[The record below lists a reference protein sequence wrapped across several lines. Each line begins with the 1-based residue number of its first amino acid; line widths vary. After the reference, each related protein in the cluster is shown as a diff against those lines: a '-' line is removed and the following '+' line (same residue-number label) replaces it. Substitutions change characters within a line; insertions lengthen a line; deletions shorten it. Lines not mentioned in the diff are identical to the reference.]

1 MMRCSAAAAVPCA
14 AAASSRRW
22 WRRSSR
28 ASARS
33 PSSGGSRKNTSAFN
47 VTRVRILIL
56 TSSTGAGHDA
66 RAQAFAE
73 WCFELYRHNVDV
85 RIEQMLEKSSGFFSA
100 GVRFYN
106 WIQQK
111 SPWIHKAFFLFVE
124 LLSLLN
130 RRSVTFGRSYYEQVL
145 REYQPHLVFSVHDC
159 LNRGYFQLARKIL
172 GADKVRCATYC
183 GEFSGGFGYSVNWI
197 EPSADL
203 YISRTATAR
212 DYAVKLGMARERTRV
227 RGHLMRPRQHVEILT
242 DEARAAFIEER
253 VELRRDRF
261 TVFLA
266 TGGNGAN
273 NHLDLL
279 PKLLPHADRIQAVVI
294 CGKNRDAYNQLV
306 HWRAEHPEFNCFVDG
321 FSDEVH
327 LLMQVSDA
335 IVTRGGTTTCAKA
348 LHFRCPIIFNAIGG
362 IMPQEELT
370 VKFFRNGDG
379 AELIANANDFARV
392 IASWMESHRN
402 YDRLRANFLKLRY
415 EEDPTTVVR
424 ELVDLA
430 QEASRT
436 NLRPGPFPAKL
447 RKPTAEPGF

>member
-1 MMRCSAAAAVPCA
+1 MA
-14 AAASSRRW
+14 
-22 WRRSSR
+22 
-28 ASARS
+28 
-33 PSSGGSRKNTSAFN
+33 
-47 VTRVRILIL
+47 RVRILVL

-106 WIQQK
+106 WIQKK

-130 RRSVTFGRSYYEQVL
+130 RRSVTFGRRYYEQVL
-145 REYQPHLVFSVHDC
+145 REYRPHLVFSVHDC
-159 LNRGYFQLARKIL
+159 LNRGYFQLARRVL

-183 GEFSGGFGYSVNWI
+183 GEFSGGFGYSVNWV

-212 DYAVKLGMARERTRV
+212 DYAVKLGMPPERCRV
-227 RGHLMRPRQHVEILT
+227 RGHLMQPRQYIGFMTPAERH
-242 DEARAAFIEER
+242 AFLEHEL
-253 VELRRDRF
+253 ELRPDLF

-273 NHLDLL
+273 NHLELLEQLL
-279 PKLLPHADRIQAVVI
+279 PFARQVQAVVI
-294 CGKNRDAYNQLV
+294 CGRNREAYNQVL
-306 HWRAEHPEFNCFVDG
+306 HWRAEHPQFNCFLDG
-321 FSDEVH
+321 YSEQVH
-327 LLMQVSDA
+327 LLMQVSDV
-335 IVTRGGTTTCAKA
+335 IVTRGGTTSCAKA

-362 IMPQEELT
+362 VMPQEALT
-370 VKFFRNGDG
+370 VKFFSRG
-379 AELIANANDFARV
+379 AGVPLIRSGADLGRI
-392 IASWMESHRN
+392 IAGWLADPAAYRT
-402 YDRLRANFLKLRY
+402 LRENFLKLRY
-415 EEDPTTVVR
+415 EEDPTVIIT

-430 QEASRT
+430 QEVAHTS
-436 NLRPGPFPAKL
+436 LQPGPFPPRPRRADTGH
-447 RKPTAEPGF
+447 PFAQGI

>member
-1 MMRCSAAAAVPCA
+1 MS
-14 AAASSRRW
+14 
-22 WRRSSR
+22 
-28 ASARS
+28 
-33 PSSGGSRKNTSAFN
+33 K
-47 VTRVRILIL
+47 VRILVL

-73 WCFELYRHNVDV
+73 WCFELYRHEVDV

-100 GVRFYN
+100 GVNFYN
-106 WIQQK
+106 WIQKK
-111 SPWIHKAFFLFVE
+111 SPWIHKAFYLFVE
-124 LLSLLN
+124 LLSFLN
-130 RRSVTFGRSYYEQVL
+130 KNSVSFGRAYYETVL
-145 REYQPHLVFSVHDC
+145 TEYKPHLIFSVHDC
-159 LNRGYFQLARKIL
+159 LNRGYFQLARKLL
-172 GADKVRCATYC
+172 GPANVRCATYC
-183 GEFSGGFGYSVNWI
+183 GEFSGGFGYSVNWV

-203 YISRTATAR
+203 YISRTSTAR
-212 DYAVKLGMARERTRV
+212 DYAVKLGMAPERSRV
-227 RGHLMRPRQHVEILT
+227 RGHMMQPRQHLEMLKTAEDRRAFLVEKLELT
-242 DEARAAFIEER
+242 DD
-253 VELRRDRF
+253 LF

-279 PKLLPHADRIQAVVI
+279 PRLLPYADRVQAIVI
-294 CGKNRDAYNQLV
+294 CGKNREAYNQLV

-348 LHFRCPIIFNAIGG
+348 LHFQCPIIFNAIGG

-379 AELIANANDFARV
+379 AELIANAVDFEAV
-392 IASWMESHRN
+392 IASWMGDRDN
-402 YDRLRANFLKLRY
+402 YERLRANFLKLRY
-415 EEDPTTVVR
+415 EEDPTTVIR

-430 QEASRT
+430 QEASGT
-436 NLRPGPFPAKL
+436 HLQAGPFPPKP
-447 RKPTAEPGF
+447 RKG

>member
-1 MMRCSAAAAVPCA
+1 MA
-14 AAASSRRW
+14 
-22 WRRSSR
+22 
-28 ASARS
+28 
-33 PSSGGSRKNTSAFN
+33 
-47 VTRVRILIL
+47 RVRILVL

-106 WIQQK
+106 WIQKK

-130 RRSVTFGRSYYEQVL
+130 RRSVTFGRRYYEQVL
-145 REYQPHLVFSVHDC
+145 REYRPHLVFSVHDC
-159 LNRGYFQLARKIL
+159 LNRGYFQLARRVL

-183 GEFSGGFGYSVNWI
+183 GEFSGGFGYSVNWV

-212 DYAVKLGMARERTRV
+212 DYAVKLGMPPERCRV
-227 RGHLMRPRQHVEILT
+227 RGHLMQPRQYIGFMTPAERH
-242 DEARAAFIEER
+242 AFLEHEL
-253 VELRRDRF
+253 ELRPDLF

-273 NHLDLL
+273 NHLELLEQLL
-279 PKLLPHADRIQAVVI
+279 PFARQVQAVVI
-294 CGKNRDAYNQLV
+294 CGRNREAYNQVL
-306 HWRAEHPEFNCFVDG
+306 HWRAEHPQFNCFLDG
-321 FSDEVH
+321 YSEQVH
-327 LLMQVSDA
+327 LLMQVSDV
-335 IVTRGGTTTCAKA
+335 IVTRGGTTSCAKA

-362 IMPQEELT
+362 VMPQEALT
-370 VKFFRNGDG
+370 VKFFSRG
-379 AELIANANDFARV
+379 AGVPLIRSGADLGRI
-392 IASWMESHRN
+392 IAGWLADPAAYRT
-402 YDRLRANFLKLRY
+402 LRENFLKLRY
-415 EEDPTTVVR
+415 EEDPTVIIT

-430 QEASRT
+430 QEVAHTS
-436 NLRPGPFPAKL
+436 LQPGPFPPRPRRADTGH
-447 RKPTAEPGF
+447 PFAPGI

>member
-1 MMRCSAAAAVPCA
+1 MS
-14 AAASSRRW
+14 
-22 WRRSSR
+22 
-28 ASARS
+28 
-33 PSSGGSRKNTSAFN
+33 K
-47 VTRVRILIL
+47 VRILVL

-73 WCFELYRHNVDV
+73 WCFELYRHDVDV

-106 WIQQK
+106 WIQKK

-124 LLSLLN
+124 LLSFLN
-130 RRSVTFGRSYYEQVL
+130 KNSVSFGRAYYESVL
-145 REYQPHLVFSVHDC
+145 KEYKPHLIFSVHDC
-159 LNRGYFQLARKIL
+159 LNRGYFQLARKVL
-172 GADKVRCATYC
+172 GADHVRCATYC
-183 GEFSGGFGYSVNWI
+183 GEFSGGFGYSVNWV
-197 EPSADL
+197 EPSANL
-203 YISRTATAR
+203 YISRTSTAR
-212 DYAVKLGMARERTRV
+212 DYAVKIGMAEERTRV
-227 RGHLMRPRQHVEILT
+227 RGHMMQPRQHLELLKAG
-242 DEARAAFIEER
+242 EARRTFL
-253 VELRRDRF
+253 VEKLELCEDLF

-279 PKLLPHADRIQAVVI
+279 PRLLPYADRVQAIII
-294 CGKNRDAYNQLV
+294 CGRNREAYNQLV

-321 FSDEVH
+321 FSEEVH

-348 LHFRCPIIFNAIGG
+348 LHFQCPIIFNAIGG

-379 AELIANANDFARV
+379 AELIASAADFEAV
-392 IASWMESHRN
+392 IASWMEDRRT
-402 YDRLRANFLKLRY
+402 YQRLRTNFLKLRY
-415 EEDPTTVVR
+415 EEDPTTVIR

-430 QEASRT
+430 QEASGT
-436 NLRPGPFPAKL
+436 QLQAGPFPPKP
-447 RKPTAEPGF
+447 RKG